1 MFACCDNVPKEE
13 GNLYS
18 GKTKQES
25 KLVWEMES
33 RIPSGIT
40 LSGMEGNSLL
50 ISGNMENMD
59 LDTSRFIGWVTEG

>member
-1 MFACCDNVPKEE
+1 MFACCGNVPKEE

-18 GKTKQES
+18 RKKHES

-33 RIPSGIT
+33 RIPSGIA

>member
-1 MFACCDNVPKEE
+1 MFACCGNVPKEE

-18 GKTKQES
+18 RKTKHKS

-33 RIPSGIT
+33 RITSGIA
-40 LSGMEGNSLL
+40 LSGMEGNFLL
-50 ISGNMENMD
+50 TSGNMENTD